1 MLKPWNI
8 EHVQIDGADI
18 FFSGSLSFLAITV
31 IVVSEKN
38 WIDIIKVG
46 DTIVQVLVYKK
57 VICNLYKCISL
68 YCNVIF

>member
-1 MLKPWNI
+1 MCKLI
-8 EHVQIDGADI
+8 VRGY